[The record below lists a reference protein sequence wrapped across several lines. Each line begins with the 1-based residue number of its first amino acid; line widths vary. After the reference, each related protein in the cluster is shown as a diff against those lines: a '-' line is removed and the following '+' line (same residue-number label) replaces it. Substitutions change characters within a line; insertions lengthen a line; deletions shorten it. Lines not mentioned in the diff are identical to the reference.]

1 MKVRIGAV
9 VVEFLCD
16 REEIRDHISHLLRYH
31 KAGAEAAACTVRFQ
45 LDETLER
52 NQSALDGQGAYLC
65 RYAPNFL
72 ENATQRFYYRV
83 LFPVLQRVCCD
94 RAQMMVHGS
103 LLGLEDGNSILLMG
117 PSGGGKSTCAAAWLN
132 GGMPLMG
139 DDTLCIAGGRCYP
152 SRGSCTSAR
161 TALRSSPG

>member
-45 LDETLER
+45 LDETLAR
-52 NQSALDGQGAYLC
+52 NQSALDGPGAYLC

-94 RAQMMVHGS
+94 CAQMMVHGS
-103 LLGLEDGNSILLMG
+103 LLGL
-117 PSGGGKSTCAAAWLN
+117 
-132 GGMPLMG
+132 
-139 DDTLCIAGGRCYP
+139 
-152 SRGSCTSAR
+152 
-161 TALRSSPG
+161 

>member
-52 NQSALDGQGAYLC
+52 NQSALDGPGAYLC

-94 RAQMMVHGS
+94 RAQMMVHGAERRGEEH
-103 LLGLEDGNSILLMG
+103 LRGRVAERRD
-117 PSGGGKSTCAAAWLN
+117 AAH
-132 GGMPLMG
+132 GRRHPLH
-139 DDTLCIAGGRCYP
+139 CGRP
-152 SRGSCTSAR
+152 VLPPQEGAAHR
-161 TALRSSPG
+161 

>member
-45 LDETLER
+45 LDEPLAR
-52 NQSALDGQGAYLC
+52 NQSALDGQGAYLF

-72 ENATQRFYYRV
+72 ENATQRFY
-83 LFPVLQRVCCD
+83 
-94 RAQMMVHGS
+94 
-103 LLGLEDGNSILLMG
+103 
-117 PSGGGKSTCAAAWLN
+117 
-132 GGMPLMG
+132 
-139 DDTLCIAGGRCYP
+139 
-152 SRGSCTSAR
+152 
-161 TALRSSPG
+161 